1 MIILDTNVVSAMM
14 LDPPDPAPLRL
25 FDNRAPESIWT
36 TSITL
41 FEIQTG
47 IEQLPA
53 SRRRSQLEESFRRA
67 LDRTFQGRLLAFDE
81 AAAHAAAA
89 LSADR
94 RRRGTP
100 IEIRDTMIA
109 GIVISRRAEFATR
122 NIRHFRDLGLPVID
136 PWSA

>member
-14 LDPPDPAPLRL
+14 LDPPNPALLQL
-25 FDNRAPESIWT
+25 FDNRASESIWT
-36 TSITL
+36 TSITV
-41 FEIQTG
+41 FEIQIG

-67 LDRTFQGRLLAFDE
+67 LERAFQGRLLAFDE
-81 AAAHAAAA
+81 GAAYAAAA

-109 GIVISRRAEFATR
+109 GIVISRRAELATH
-122 NIRHFRDLGLPVID
+122 NVRHFRDLGLPVID
-136 PWSA
+136 SWAV